1 MWGKFQTAFCYA
13 CIMAKS
19 KYKSHVEPRLNEIKE
34 WVKQGDTQKSIAKK
48 LGIAWSSLKL
58 YLQRGERGEEP
69 YSALLACFVQ
79 SEAECIEAIENALK
93 KRAEGYQWEEVITIR
108 KRDPKTGE
116 MVLAEEKHRIVD
128 VPPDPTSIQFFLLNR
143 KRADWKKDRREEE
156 VETRDDLGVIV
167 LPEIEQ

>member
-1 MWGKFQTAFCYA
+1 
-13 CIMAKS
+13 
-19 KYKSHVEPRLNEIKE
+19 
-34 WVKQGDTQKSIAKK
+34 
-48 LGIAWSSLKL
+48 
-58 YLQRGERGEEP
+58 
-69 YSALLACFVQ
+69 
-79 SEAECIEAIENALK
+79 
-93 KRAEGYQWEEVITIR
+93 
-108 KRDPKTGE
+108 